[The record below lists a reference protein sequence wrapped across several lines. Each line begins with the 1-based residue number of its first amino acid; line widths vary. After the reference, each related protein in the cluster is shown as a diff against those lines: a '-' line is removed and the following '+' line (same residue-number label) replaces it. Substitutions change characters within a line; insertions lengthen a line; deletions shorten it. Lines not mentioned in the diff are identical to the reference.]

1 MDAFPFRRARLLVSA
16 LALAMSIA
24 AARPALGQPTLP
36 VEADAQ
42 YIIGPEDVLD
52 VAVWSNPD
60 VSRTVPVRPDGM
72 ISLPLLNDVRA
83 SGLSPMQLRGWLTT
97 ALEKYMP
104 SPLVSVIVREVHS
117 FKVSVIGE
125 VKTPGRYE
133 LRSRTTVLDVL
144 AMAGGLS
151 QYASRAR
158 ITILRREGDQVRE
171 VPYDFEKITAKAGPR
186 AAAQQNFCVQPGD
199 IIVVP

>member
-1 MDAFPFRRARLLVSA
+1 
-16 LALAMSIA
+16 
-24 AARPALGQPTLP
+24 
-36 VEADAQ
+36 
-42 YIIGPEDVLD
+42 
-52 VAVWSNPD
+52 
-60 VSRTVPVRPDGM
+60 
-72 ISLPLLNDVRA
+72 
-83 SGLSPMQLRGWLTT
+83 
-97 ALEKYMP
+97 
-104 SPLVSVIVREVHS
+104 
-117 FKVSVIGE
+117 

-186 AAAQQNFCVQPGD
+186 TAAQQNFCVQPGD